1 MNAET
6 ALPWHNEYLIEH
18 FQRITVL
25 LRRYQALWR
34 PQAFQYPRLPWESQ
48 FPELAQMLRSLDVER
63 AEQLAECDLELMHQL
78 EAFVP
83 DAAALYTG
91 CQLPALAATHTLPDL
106 FEARAVPGRKWR
118 QIKAFSTCVPCAAAP
133 LVEWCSGKA
142 HLGRLLARTQQR
154 SVAGLE
160 WNAALV
166 ESGTALAQREKLP
179 IHLYCAD
186 VLQASSKKFIQR
198 ECDVIA
204 LHACGE
210 LHMQLLRVCGEQQ
223 PQTITLAP
231 CCYHLVASATCEP
244 LSAVALQ
251 TELPLS
257 LADLHT
263 AVRDSV
269 TSPQRIQRQRK
280 TLQAWRLGFDLWQR
294 EVRGID
300 TYLATPSQP
309 LSVLSEGFAKFFRD
323 LALSQGMEA
332 PIDTRYEY
340 YEQAGWRRLREV
352 VALDLPRILF
362 RRALELWLIL
372 DRALYLRE
380 HGYQVEVG
388 IFCERQLTPRNIA
401 IRAHR
406 RADS

>member
-1 MNAET
+1 VNAEA
-6 ALPWHNEYLIEH
+6 ALPWRDEYLIEH
-18 FQRITVL
+18 FQRLTVL
-25 LRRYQALWR
+25 LQRHQALWR
-34 PQAFQYPRLPWESQ
+34 PQAFQHPRLPWEPQ
-48 FPELAQMLRSLDVER
+48 FPELAQMLRSLDVAH
-63 AEQLAECDLELMHQL
+63 AEQLAECDLALTRQL

-83 DAAALYTG
+83 DAAALYAG
-91 CQLPALAATHTLPDL
+91 CQLPALSATHVSLDL
-106 FEARAVPGRKWR
+106 FEARAIPGRKWQ
-118 QIKAFSTCVPCAAAP
+118 QIKAFSARVPSTTAP
-133 LVEWCSGKA
+133 LVEWCAGKA

-166 ESGTALAQREKLP
+166 EAGRALAQREKLP

-198 ECDVIA
+198 ECDVMA

-223 PQTITLAP
+223 PQAITLAP
-231 CCYHLVASATCEP
+231 CCYHLVAGTACEA

-251 TELPLS
+251 AELPLS

-280 TLQAWRLGFDLWQR
+280 TLQAWRLGFDIWQR
-294 EVRGID
+294 EVRGVD
-300 TYLATPSQP
+300 AYMATPSQP
-309 LSVLSEGFAKFFRD
+309 LSVLSAGFANFFRD

-332 PIDTRYEY
+332 PADLRYDD
-340 YEQAGWRRLREV
+340 YEQVGWRRLREV
-352 VALDLPRILF
+352 AALDLPRILF

-380 HGYQVEVG
+380 HDYRVEVG
-388 IFCERQLTPRNIA
+388 TFCERQLTPRNIV
-401 IRAHR
+401 IRARR